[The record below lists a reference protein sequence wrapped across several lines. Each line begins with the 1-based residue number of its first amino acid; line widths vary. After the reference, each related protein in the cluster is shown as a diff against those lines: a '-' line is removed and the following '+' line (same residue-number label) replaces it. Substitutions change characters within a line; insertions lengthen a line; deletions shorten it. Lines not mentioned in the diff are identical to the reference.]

1 MFDYYKH
8 FNLLKIRK
16 LGHLKGFMKKWIY
29 IITNPKESLQKRR
42 ILNSNKPKIMWFE
55 SACKN
60 MYHATFQYYPSLVML
75 IKHMR
80 YLGISDYFVICPKKD
95 SYWYDAIFEELLTLQ
110 GINENKRIY
119 IDDCNLSA
127 KNIYY
132 SSFPNEIPNIILPV
146 IKQLQDSLIIND
158 DRLNFGTRLYISRK
172 KSQIRFLSN
181 EYEVKNILEK
191 EYGFKTIYMED
202 YNLKEKINI
211 MKNAEIV
218 ISIDGTSLVN
228 TLFSKKQCKMIGL
241 RLHSLT
247 EHMFVM
253 SAMFD
258 NISYLPIICDLDEE
272 IFDKG
277 YNNDCQW
284 HSSNLY
290 INPAYLREKLEAYE
304 VCKI

>member
-16 LGHLKGFMKKWIY
+16 LGHLKGFIKKWIY

-55 SACKN
+55 SAYKN

-181 EYEVKNILEK
+181 EDEIKNILEK

-211 MKNAEIV
+211 MKNAKIV
-218 ISIDGTSLVN
+218 LSIDGTSLVN

-304 VCKI
+304 VYKI